1 MVRSKRVHN
10 HDGDDNSFEITD
22 YTLASSWE
30 TLISKLEE
38 IINQR
43 LQNRKSSTD
52 DTIQFNNTHFQLIYM
67 SPIGSSDDNKE
78 DLTKISKLK
87 YNGFMNAKNDF
98 QYNVKNN
105 IYKFNSNS
113 HSSYQMENFSNWFGI
128 HEYFLLL
135 ALRDNG
141 PNISDLSTV
150 MSAFAIALHNCTC
163 FLPAFVGF
171 DEKRFENFIG
181 YMYAPISKSRISNE
195 EFFFVKFATESI
207 PRNSLTVNQN
217 IAESF
222 EKQLKIFYSKI
233 SVDPDDRNWD
243 QFLSLSTTSA
253 KYTYIKNNWDD
264 SEWRYSVSGN
274 DNNNNNSNNNSNN
287 NNNDDQDSDD
297 HSVSS
302 TNYNNDSNTVFRW
315 GYPMDPINEL
325 HLCVMCPPMKSTHV
339 LENHFTSM
347 KTPKSWFIKVLFRK
361 PHNNLFQLCIG
372 VMNVFTS
379 FIDSLKTPNVSV
391 NQNLIDYN
399 LKSSSSDLNNNN
411 KLNQH
416 QQQSYQ
422 DQQGLMKTMGSLTKS
437 LASSLGSPL
446 VPTERELDLLLRD
459 LFYEKKDPSD
469 IFHFNNIP
477 EDELNSAPAL
487 KKSADIKRSPI
498 DSLFF
503 SFCMSCLNIQSL
515 LGIQLFWNEFVKEI
529 KWHWDNLILIPRT
542 FSSSHIN
549 VHNCLIFQKLQMIN
563 YCITKK
569 TIANSV
575 QEEEQEEEN
584 RNNNNKNNNSKS
596 NSKQDNNDGW
606 GFDDDLDIKD
616 DKNIGNNNSD
626 DDNDDEIQVENPSNM
641 NMNTIKDCY
650 LLYQDREIVIP
661 ETQDFGPMT
670 DDMVHDQL
678 NEIQLEQNS
687 EKRIEMQSLSLLS
700 DMQSFKYHNPGS
712 VFEDFIRWHSPGDW
726 ITKQNDIDIIKQ
738 KLIEQEKQEEMNNNN
753 NNSNGDDITTIDEE
767 EDEIKN
773 IKQEQ
778 QPDESKGREKR
789 KGYGRDGCLSLR
801 MSKQSSIWKKTWE
814 KAKPISIS
822 KQTPLFNFN
831 EQAEK
836 ALLYLDNISSDD
848 LLHQMLSVILTSIAT
863 IFTNEKSKS
872 SLSNEYCLG
881 LDFQPIKQLVEKYY
895 ETVCRDFPIQIP
907 NYSSIK
913 KNDFDLIFKS
923 IQDLENNYSKIISL
937 KTKFNKL
944 DRVVN
949 NLYQDGY
956 CDILDNEFEKIA
968 YLFFGDENF
977 NDEEDDGEYAGS
989 KDPENAIPSDTPPN
1003 IKEYITRSYSPRPFK
1018 SSQTMPHKMYTCITP
1033 YECRVAT
1040 CISEEDI

>member
-1 MVRSKRVHN
+1 MVRSKRIVQHN

-22 YTLASSWE
+22 YTLASQWE
-30 TLISKLEE
+30 TLISKLED

-43 LQNRKSSTD
+43 LENRKSSTD
-52 DTIQFNNTHFQLIYM
+52 DTIQFNNTSFQLIYM
-67 SPIGSSDDNKE
+67 SPIGDDTKD
-78 DLTKISKLK
+78 DLDKISKLK

-98 QYNVKNN
+98 QFNVKNN
-105 IYKFNSNS
+105 IYKFNTHSS
-113 HSSYQMENFSNWFGI
+113 SSYQMENFSNWFGI

-141 PNISDLSTV
+141 PNISDLSTI
-150 MSAFAIALHNCTC
+150 MSAFTIALHHCNC

-171 DEKRFENFIG
+171 DEKRYENFIG
-181 YMYAPISKSRISNE
+181 YMYAPISKSRLLNE
-195 EFFFVKFATESI
+195 DFFFVKFATESI
-207 PRNSLTVNQN
+207 TPSSLTTNQN

-233 SVDPDDRNWD
+233 SVDFDDRNWD

-264 SEWRYSVSGN
+264 AEWRYSS
-274 DNNNNNSNNNSNN
+274 NNNNNNNNISNNNSKHNN
-287 NNNDDQDSDD
+287 NNNDDDD
-297 HSVSS
+297 DDNQSVSS
-302 TNYNNDSNTVFRW
+302 NYNDNQVFRW

-325 HLCVMCPPMKSTHV
+325 HLCVMCPPMSSTHV
-339 LENHFTSM
+339 LENDFTSM

-361 PHNNLFQLCIG
+361 PHNSLFQLCIG
-372 VMNVFTS
+372 VMNVFNS
-379 FIDSLKTPNVSV
+379 FIESLKTPNLSV
-391 NQNLIDYN
+391 NQTLLDYN
-399 LKSSSSDLNNNN
+399 LKSSDSNNSVNSSSNN
-411 KLNQH
+411 KFN
-416 QQQSYQ
+416 QQQQQYQ

-477 EDELNSAPAL
+477 EDELNSHPSFN
-487 KKSADIKRSPI
+487 KRSADIKRSPI

-503 SFCMSCLNIQSL
+503 SFCMSSLNIQSL
-515 LGIQLFWNEFVKEI
+515 LGIQLFWNEFIKEI
-529 KWHWDNLILIPRT
+529 KWHWSNLVLIPRT
-542 FSSSHIN
+542 FSSAHIN

-563 YCITKK
+563 YCIMKK
-569 TIANSV
+569 TISLSN
-575 QEEEQEEEN
+575 QEEQEENSN
-584 RNNNNKNNNSKS
+584 RDNTSKS
-596 NSKQDNNDGW
+596 VNNDNDGW
-606 GFDDDLDIKD
+606 GFDDDDIVVEQQQQQQLDI
-616 DKNIGNNNSD
+616 
-626 DDNDDEIQVENPSNM
+626 DDNDEIQVENPDNSNLKRL
-641 NMNTIKDCY
+641 KDCY
-650 LLYQDREIVIP
+650 LLYQDREIVVP
-661 ETQDFGPMT
+661 DTQDFGPMT

-678 NEIQLEQNS
+678 NEISLEQNS

-700 DMQSFKYHNPGS
+700 DMQSFKFHNPGS
-712 VFEDFIRWHSPGDW
+712 VFEDFIRWHSPADW
-726 ITKQNDIDIIKQ
+726 VTKSNDIEIVKQ
-738 KLIEQEKQEEMNNNN
+738 KLQEEQQKENET
-753 NNSNGDDITTIDEE
+753 NNSDNNDDDDDDISTN
-767 EDEIKN
+767 DEIQTN
-773 IKQEQ
+773 
-778 QPDESKGREKR
+778 DESKGRERKR
-789 KGYGRDGCLSLR
+789 GYGRDGCLSLR
-801 MSKQSSIWKKTWE
+801 MSRQTTVWRKTWE
-814 KAKPISIS
+814 KAKPIPIS
-822 KQTPLFNFN
+822 KQTPLFNYN

-836 ALLYLDNISSDD
+836 ALSYLENISSDD
-848 LLHQMLSVILTSIAT
+848 LLHQMLSVTLTSIAT

-881 LDFQPIKQLVEKYY
+881 LDFQPIKQLVENYY
-895 ETVCRDFPIQIP
+895 ESVCKDFPIQIP

-913 KNDFDLIFKS
+913 KNDFDSIFKS

-977 NDEEDDGEYAGS
+977 NDEEDGGYAGS
-989 KDPENAIPSDTPPN
+989 RDPENAIPSDTLPN
-1003 IKEYITRSYSPRPFK
+1003 IKEYITRSYSPKPFK